1 MIFGL
6 SAKLIF
12 NRVNPVK
19 CCQRQ
24 PCETGNKKAGI
35 TDIKPADEKQ
45 NKKAV
50 VIPIEEWQSIFEEL
64 QDYYDVKESSEI
76 LKRIEAGKE
85 KTYSMSE
92 VFNDV

>member
-45 NKKAV
+45 NTFTGWKF
-50 VIPIEEWQSIFEEL
+50 QCYF
-64 QDYYDVKESSEI
+64 
-76 LKRIEAGKE
+76 
-85 KTYSMSE
+85 
-92 VFNDV
+92 